1 MHAELGAGFTVD
13 GRTIDVGARG
23 VEVCGDA
30 CPRAGRV
37 QIAWDSGRALA
48 WDFDGGPD
56 IVVRGP
62 RGRTFVVEDA
72 CVADEP

>member
-1 MHAELGAGFTVD
+1 MLAELGAGFTVD